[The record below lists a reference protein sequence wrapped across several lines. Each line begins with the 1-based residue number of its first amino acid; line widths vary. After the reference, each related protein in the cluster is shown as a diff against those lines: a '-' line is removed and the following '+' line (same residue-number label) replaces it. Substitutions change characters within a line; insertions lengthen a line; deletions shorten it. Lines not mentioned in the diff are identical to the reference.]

1 LFPTGQFA
9 FKLSAKLTRSIFQGA
24 GSNDIDKR
32 GANAG
37 KHWAIAPATS
47 RPFPASSP
55 TIQAIRRAT
64 ALPRSTIA
72 PWFMQLIPAI
82 VFCGRFAV
90 KDWFSSKDDHSG
102 AARDPIMQ
110 FHQANTLE
118 EIESPGPAVGNEVLT
133 QPASMAP
140 WDFLSPNRDE
150 VLALLKPGGD
160 RKRAI
165 WLAAGALA
173 AGFGLGWAGGFS
185 WYGPANRQALNPV
198 TQIETPPRRIAE
210 IKSGGK
216 SEGARKTASVSGSQ
230 TPQGTNTVF
239 AAGASP
245 AAKPQAA
252 SPGAANLYTGS
263 SNTAYPAIQ
272 ASMTPTE
279 RAPIVAAPETRP
291 TTIEG
296 WTVLDVRGG
305 TAVLEGPD
313 GVRMAT
319 RGDTVAGIGR
329 IDSIVRWGN
338 RWIVATASGLIAT
351 P

>member
-1 LFPTGQFA
+1 
-9 FKLSAKLTRSIFQGA
+9 
-24 GSNDIDKR
+24 
-32 GANAG
+32 
-37 KHWAIAPATS
+37 
-47 RPFPASSP
+47 
-55 TIQAIRRAT
+55 
-64 ALPRSTIA
+64 
-72 PWFMQLIPAI
+72 
-82 VFCGRFAV
+82 
-90 KDWFSSKDDHSG
+90 
-102 AARDPIMQ
+102 MQ

-118 EIESPGPAVGNEVLT
+118 KIESAGAVVGNEVPT
-133 QPASMAP
+133 QPASIAP

-150 VLALLKPGGD
+150 VLALLKPDGD
-160 RKRAI
+160 RKRTI
-165 WLAAGALA
+165 WLVAGALV
-173 AGFGLGWAGGFS
+173 AGLGLGWAGGFS
-185 WYGPANRQALNPV
+185 WYGSANRPALHPI
-198 TQIETPPRRIAE
+198 TQIEPSRRIAE

-216 SEGARKTASVSGSQ
+216 TEGARKTASASAGGS
-230 TPQGTNTVF
+230 P
-239 AAGASP
+239 S
-245 AAKPQAA
+245 AKPQAA
-252 SPGAANLYTGS
+252 SPGAANLYTDS
-263 SNTAYPAIQ
+263 SSTASPAIQ

-279 RAPIVAAPETRP
+279 RGPIVPAPETRP